1 MLDALAEVGVLD
13 GGQHHEI
20 HISMEQVL
28 QRLGQPKVGVGVPG
42 RGLVVELHDEV
53 EVARLLIERL
63 PDGGP
68 E

>member
-1 MLDALAEVGVLD
+1 
-13 GGQHHEI
+13 
-20 HISMEQVL
+20 MEQVL

-63 PDGGP
+63 PDGVP